1 MNVAFRLGETFAAAS
16 DDRGVAMASPLIFR
30 SRSRVRSLG
39 RGTIFYVALD
49 RDYPLDGLVGHEVR
63 VDGHTFDVADVE
75 AIAIRRDCYRSGE
88 VVGLLA
94 PFFFES

>member
-1 MNVAFRLGETFAAAS
+1 MTGTPV
-16 DDRGVAMASPLIFR
+16 FR

-49 RDYPLDGLVGHEVR
+49 RDYPLDGLVGHEVS
-63 VDGHTFDVADVE
+63 VDGHVFEVADVE
-75 AIAIRRDCYRSGE
+75 AISIPRDCYRSGE

-94 PFFFES
+94 PLFVES